1 MAESIMSILKKWW
14 LALIIGILSLI
25 LGFIVV
31 ANPGRGI
38 GFAKIFVIIDFI
50 AVGVISVI
58 SVIARRKEIP
68 AWGWN
73 LAGAIIL
80 LILGIV
86 IAVTPGL
93 PEMIMMFMFTFGF
106 LLKGIQGIFQ
116 AFEFKKEGVPGWGW
130 TLAFSILV
138 VILGIMLVANPLAA
152 FLSIDLLVAI
162 ALIAFGISMISTAI
176 AMSKAKSAIDMEVK
190 EYNDAVDKINKEVE
204 KYTE

>member
-1 MAESIMSILKKWW
+1 MVEGIMDVLKKWW

-38 GFAKIFVIIDFI
+38 EFAKILVIIDFI
-50 AVGVISVI
+50 AVGVISII

-73 LAGAIIL
+73 LAGSIIL

-86 IAVTPGL
+86 IAVTPFL
-93 PEMIMMFMFTFGF
+93 PELIMMFMFTFGF
-106 LLKGIQGIFQ
+106 LIKGIQGIFQ
-116 AFEFKKEGVPGWGW
+116 AFDLKKQGVPGWGW
-130 TLAFSILV
+130 PLAFSILV
-138 VILGIMLVANPLAA
+138 VIVGIMLVANPLAA

-162 ALIAFGISMISTAI
+162 GLIVFGISMISTAI

-190 EYNDAVDKINKEVE
+190 EFNKEVE

>member
-1 MAESIMSILKKWW
+1 MVEGIMDVLKKWW

-38 GFAKIFVIIDFI
+38 EFAKILVIIDFI
-50 AVGVISVI
+50 AVGVISII

-73 LAGAIIL
+73 LAGSIIL

-86 IAVTPGL
+86 IAVTPFL
-93 PEMIMMFMFTFGF
+93 PELVMMFMFTFGF
-106 LLKGIQGIFQ
+106 LIKGIQGIFQ
-116 AFEFKKEGVPGWGW
+116 AFDLKKQGVPGWGW
-130 TLAFSILV
+130 PLAFSILV
-138 VILGIMLVANPLAA
+138 VIVGIMLVANPLAA

-162 ALIAFGISMISTAI
+162 GLIVFGISMISTAI

-190 EYNDAVDKINKEVE
+190 EFNKEVE
-204 KYTE
+204 KYTK

>member
-1 MAESIMSILKKWW
+1 MVEGIMDVLKKWW

-38 GFAKIFVIIDFI
+38 EFAKILVIIDFI
-50 AVGVISVI
+50 AVGVISII

-73 LAGAIIL
+73 LAGSIIL

-86 IAVTPGL
+86 IAVTPFL
-93 PEMIMMFMFTFGF
+93 PELIMMFMFTFGF
-106 LLKGIQGIFQ
+106 LIKGIQGIFQ
-116 AFEFKKEGVPGWGW
+116 AFDLKKQGVPGWGW
-130 TLAFSILV
+130 PLAFSILV
-138 VILGIMLVANPLAA
+138 VIVGIMLVANPLAA

-162 ALIAFGISMISTAI
+162 ALIVFGISMISTAI

-190 EYNDAVDKINKEVE
+190 EFNKEVE
-204 KYTE
+204 KYTK